1 MWRSVVG
8 LACLLVPLMASHAS
22 QAQSFNCRL
31 ARAPDEILICQ
42 DEELSRLDERM
53 SALYFETRNRAPAP
67 VRAEM
72 EADQA
77 DWLASRRVCGR
88 DVRCVRAAYNVR
100 IAELSRR

>member
-1 MWRSVVG
+1 MWRSVIG
-8 LACLLVPLMASHAS
+8 LACLLAPFAASHVA

-53 SALYFETRNRAPAP
+53 SSLYFEARNRAPAA

-88 DVRCVRAAYNVR
+88 DARCVRAAYNVR
-100 IAELSRR
+100 IAELDRR